1 MSGTL
6 GRGYDRVREAA
17 VRRREAPSDE
27 RNGDLM
33 ASLVD
38 GLVVIVKRD
47 CETCTMVVPVLEQL
61 RAEVGLQIITQDD
74 PDFPALSGVIH
85 DADLAL
91 SWHNNIE
98 TVPTLIRR
106 VEGIEQERTVGW
118 SRSQW
123 NELTGVEAL
132 GLDLPDMRPGCGSM
146 SVDPD
151 RVDELAARFGGATS
165 SSRQVQFAELEDEFE
180 AMFDRG
186 WSDGL
191 PLVPP
196 TPARV
201 ERMLA
206 GTSRDRSDTVAV
218 IPPNLVEASVEK
230 VAINAVMA
238 GCRPEYLPVVLA
250 ALEAICNDEFNMHGV
265 LATTMGV
272 GPVLIV
278 NGPIRRELDMNS
290 GINVLGQGN
299 RANATIGRAVQL
311 CVRNLGGGRPGEI
324 DRSTQGQPGKLGLCF
339 AEDEETS
346 PWDSLAQERG
356 FDENTSTVTA
366 FCGEAPRIIFDQMSR
381 TPEALTKS
389 IAAVLLANVHPRII
403 GMDTT
408 LVLCPEHMARFA
420 DAGWEKAQFLAELR
434 SHLEIEVD
442 SILRG
447 VDGID
452 EGIPTGLGLEGAI
465 LPKFNDGGI
474 LIVHAGGPA
483 GLFSSVIGGW
493 VSGPMGS
500 VPVTKE
506 IVR

>member
-1 MSGTL
+1 MK
-6 GRGYDRVREAA
+6 
-17 VRRREAPSDE
+17 
-27 RNGDLM
+27 
-33 ASLVD
+33 SLAD
-38 GLVVIVKRD
+38 GFVAFVKRD
-47 CETCTMVVPVLEQL
+47 CETCAMVVPVLEQL
-61 RAEVGLQIITQDD
+61 HVELGLQIVTQDD
-74 PDFPALSGVIH
+74 PDFPAIPDVIH
-85 DADLAL
+85 DVDLRL
-91 SWHNNIE
+91 SWHDNVE
-98 TVPTLIRR
+98 TVPTIIRR
-106 VEGIEQERTVGW
+106 VDGVERDRTVGW
-118 SRSQW
+118 SRTQW
-123 NELTGVEAL
+123 QQLTGVEGL
-132 GLDLPDMRPGCGSM
+132 GPGLPDMRPGCGSM

-151 RVDELAARFGGATS
+151 RVDELAARFGGTLT

-196 TPARV
+196 TPERV

-206 GTSRDRSDTVAV
+206 GTSRDRTDTVAT

-238 GCRPEYLPVVLA
+238 GCRPEYLPVVIA
-250 ALEAICNDEFNMHGV
+250 ALEAICNDVFNMHGV

-278 NGPIRRELDMNS
+278 NGPIRRKLAMNS
-290 GINVLGQGN
+290 GMNVLGQGN

-311 CVRNLGGGRPGEI
+311 CVRNVGGGRPGEI
-324 DRSTQGQPGKLGLCF
+324 DRSTHGQPGKLGLCF
-339 AEDEETS
+339 AEDEEGS
-346 PWDSLAQERG
+346 PWESLAQERG
-356 FDENTSTVTA
+356 FDETASTVTA

-381 TPEALTKS
+381 TAEALTKS
-389 IAAVLLANVHPRII
+389 IALSMLANVHPRII

-420 DAGWEKAQFLAELR
+420 DAGWDKARFLTEVR
-434 SHLEIEVD
+434 SHLNLEVD
-442 SILRG
+442 DILRG

-474 LIVHAGGPA
+474 LLVHAGGPA

-493 VSGPMGS
+493 VSGEMGS